1 MQRRANALTEAAR
14 RFFSPD
20 TAAPQPAR
28 REVSATAEAFGD
40 GSREEP
46 AEEAIP
52 AEPEVLPEAAEA
64 AEAEAPAPEP
74 QAVEPEPGEKELE
87 VPAEPDHEYIDEII
101 RRMAQKQA
109 QPGRRRKQPV
119 RQRRA
124 VVPQP
129 AAEPAAPQESLE
141 PAAPAAVQP
150 ERSYVFPSITLLNA
164 RPAPQY
170 SAGRRAAQ
178 AECPASGGYPPELRR
193 PDPGGGHQPGPGSDP
208 V

>member
-1 MQRRANALTEAAR
+1 M
-14 RFFSPD
+14 
-20 TAAPQPAR
+20 
-28 REVSATAEAFGD
+28 EAFGD

-46 AEEAIP
+46 AEETIP
-52 AEPEVLPEAAEA
+52 AEPEVPEAAEA

-109 QPGRRRKQPV
+109 AAREKAEAARPAAA
-119 RQRRA
+119 A
-124 VVPQP
+124 VVSQP

-150 ERSYVFPSITLLNA
+150 ERSYVFPSITLLNEPQPRNTA
-164 RPAPQY
+164 LDGEQLKQNAQRLWIPSRASASRPGSSS
-170 SAGRRAAQ
+170 SAGVRQ
-178 AECPASGGYPPELRR
+178 SPGMNFSPLPA
-193 PDPGGGHQPGPGSDP
+193 
-208 V
+208 